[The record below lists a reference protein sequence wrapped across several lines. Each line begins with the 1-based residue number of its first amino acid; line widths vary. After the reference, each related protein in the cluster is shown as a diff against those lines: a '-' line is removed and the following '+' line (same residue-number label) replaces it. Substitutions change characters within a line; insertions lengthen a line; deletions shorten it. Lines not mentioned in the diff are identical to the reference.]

1 MISLPS
7 PLRRS
12 SSAAR
17 AASSLATITRRPRRV
32 LCSVP
37 LALTWSHGGILH
49 RVTHWPDVQFER
61 LYGTEWIA
69 IAPSPE
75 SLATAAKTL
84 TAADWQPYLEFVP
97 ATVREFMAQFSF
109 ARLEALQVAARCP
122 GLLADLAETPA
133 LTAFVSAHVE
143 LRGTTAPR
151 WSEIN
156 AVHERNGVFGVLEWL
171 GLPASRQTL
180 AILRNVVQP
189 NLPRRFL
196 EPLRSMLWEPKAL
209 TALQRDPALTD
220 RQLSHYIHALAA

>member
-7 PLRRS
+7 PLR
-12 SSAAR
+12 AR
-17 AASSLATITRRPRRV
+17 AATRPATVTGRARRV

-37 LALTWSHGGILH
+37 LALTWSHSGVLY
-49 RVTHWPDVQFER
+49 RVTHWPEVRFER
-61 LYGTEWIA
+61 LYGTDWLA
-69 IAPSPE
+69 LAPSPE

-97 ATVREFMAQFSF
+97 AAVREFIAHFAF

-122 GLLADLAETPA
+122 ALLVDLTETPA
-133 LTAFVSAHVE
+133 LAAFVSAHVE
-143 LRGTTAPR
+143 LRGTSAPR

>member
-1 MISLPS
+1 MNLTSS
-7 PLRRS
+7 PRS
-12 SSAAR
+12 SAR
-17 AASSLATITRRPRRV
+17 SASSASTITRRTRNV
-32 LCSVP
+32 KCYVP
-37 LALTWSHGGILH
+37 LALTWSHSGVLH

-69 IAPSPE
+69 IAPSAE
-75 SLATAAKTL
+75 ALATAAKTL
-84 TAADWQPYLEFVP
+84 TTADWQPYLEFVP
-97 ATVREFMAQFSF
+97 AAVREFMAPFAFS
-109 ARLEALQVAARCP
+109 RLEALQVAARCP
-122 GLLADLAETPA
+122 ALIADLVETPA

-143 LRGTTAPR
+143 LRGSPAPR
-151 WSEIN
+151 WTEIN
-156 AVHERNGVFGVLEWL
+156 AIHERNGIFGVLEWL

-196 EPLRSMLWEPKAL
+196 EPLRSMLWESKAL

>member
-12 SSAAR
+12 SASR
-17 AASSLATITRRPRRV
+17 ATSRPATVARRPRQA
-32 LCSVP
+32 LCFVP
-37 LALTWSHGGILH
+37 LALTWSHSGVLH
-49 RVTHWPDVQFER
+49 RVTHWPEVQFER

-69 IAPSPE
+69 LAPSAE

-84 TAADWQPYLEFVP
+84 TTADWQPYLEFVP
-97 ATVREFMAQFSF
+97 AAVREFIAHFSF

-122 GLLADLAETPA
+122 ALLADLIETPA

-143 LRGTTAPR
+143 LRGTAAPR

-156 AVHERNGVFGVLEWL
+156 AVHERNGIFGLMEWL
-171 GLPASRQTL
+171 GLPATRATL
-180 AILRNVVQP
+180 AILKNVVQP

-209 TALQRDPALTD
+209 TTLQKSPSLND

>member
-1 MISLPS
+1 
-7 PLRRS
+7 
-12 SSAAR
+12 
-17 AASSLATITRRPRRV
+17 
-32 LCSVP
+32 
-37 LALTWSHGGILH
+37 LH

-69 IAPSPE
+69 IAPSAE
-75 SLATAAKTL
+75 ALATAAKTL
-84 TAADWQPYLEFVP
+84 TSADWEPYLEFVP
-97 ATVREFMAQFSF
+97 TAVREFMALFAFS
-109 ARLEALQVAARCP
+109 RLEALQVAARCP
-122 GLLADLAETPA
+122 ALMADLTETPA

-143 LRGTTAPR
+143 LRGSPAPR
-151 WSEIN
+151 WTEIN
-156 AVHERNGVFGVLEWL
+156 AIHERNGIFGVLEWL

>member
-7 PLRRS
+7 PLRARS
-12 SSAAR
+12 ASRSATVA
-17 AASSLATITRRPRRV
+17 RRPRRV

-37 LALTWSHGGILH
+37 LALTWSHSGVLH
-49 RVTHWPDVQFER
+49 RVTHWPEVQFER
-61 LYGTEWIA
+61 LYGTEWITL
-69 IAPSPE
+69 APSPE
-75 SLATAAKTL
+75 ALATAAKTL
-84 TAADWQPYLEFVP
+84 TAADWQPYLEVGP
-97 ATVREFMAQFSF
+97 APVRDWLNRFAF

-143 LRGTTAPR
+143 LRGTSAPR
-151 WSEIN
+151 WAEIN

>member
-1 MISLPS
+1 MNLINS
-7 PLRRS
+7 PRS
-12 SSAAR
+12 SAR
-17 AASSLATITRRPRRV
+17 SASSAPTITRRARNV
-32 LCSVP
+32 KCYVP
-37 LALTWSHGGILH
+37 LALTWSHSGVLH

-69 IAPSPE
+69 ITPSAE
-75 SLATAAKTL
+75 ALATAAKTL
-84 TAADWQPYLEFVP
+84 TTADWQPYLEFVP
-97 ATVREFMAQFSF
+97 AAVCEFMAPFAFS
-109 ARLEALQVAARCP
+109 RLEALLVAARCP
-122 GLLADLAETPA
+122 ALITDLAETPA

-143 LRGTTAPR
+143 LRGSPAPR
-151 WSEIN
+151 WTEIN
-156 AVHERNGVFGVLEWL
+156 AIHERNGIFGVLEWL

-209 TALQRDPALTD
+209 TTLQKTPALTD

>member
-1 MISLPS
+1 
-7 PLRRS
+7 
-12 SSAAR
+12 
-17 AASSLATITRRPRRV
+17 
-32 LCSVP
+32 
-37 LALTWSHGGILH
+37 LH

-69 IAPSPE
+69 IAPSAE
-75 SLATAAKTL
+75 ALATAAKTL
-84 TAADWQPYLEFVP
+84 TSADWEPYLEFVP
-97 ATVREFMAQFSF
+97 AAVREFMALFAFS
-109 ARLEALQVAARCP
+109 RLEALQVAARCP
-122 GLLADLAETPA
+122 ALMADLAETPA

-143 LRGTTAPR
+143 LRGSPAPR
-151 WSEIN
+151 WTEIN
-156 AVHERNGVFGVLEWL
+156 AIHERNGIFGVLEWL

>member
-7 PLRRS
+7 PLR
-12 SSAAR
+12 AR
-17 AASSLATITRRPRRV
+17 ASSRPATVTGRARRV
-32 LCSVP
+32 HSSVP
-37 LALTWSHGGILH
+37 HALTRSHSGVLH
-49 RVTHWPDVQFER
+49 RVTHWPEVQFER

-69 IAPSPE
+69 LAPSPE

-97 ATVREFMAQFSF
+97 AAVREFIAQFAF

-133 LTAFVSAHVE
+133 LTAFVSAHVD
-143 LRGTTAPR
+143 LRGTSAPR

-156 AVHERNGVFGVLEWL
+156 VVHERNGVFGILEWL

-189 NLPRRFL
+189 HLPRRFL
-196 EPLRSMLWEPKAL
+196 DPLRSMLWEPKAL
-209 TALQRDPALTD
+209 TALQRDSALTD

>member
-1 MISLPS
+1 MNLTSS
-7 PLRRS
+7 PRS
-12 SSAAR
+12 SAR
-17 AASSLATITRRPRRV
+17 SASSASTITRRTRNV
-32 LCSVP
+32 KCYVP
-37 LALTWSHGGILH
+37 LALTWSHSGVLH

-69 IAPSPE
+69 IAPSAE
-75 SLATAAKTL
+75 ALATAAKTL
-84 TAADWQPYLEFVP
+84 TTADWQPYLEFVP
-97 ATVREFMAQFSF
+97 AAVREFMAPFAFS
-109 ARLEALQVAARCP
+109 RLEALQVAARCP
-122 GLLADLAETPA
+122 ALIADLVETPA

-143 LRGTTAPR
+143 LRGSPAPR
-151 WSEIN
+151 WTEIN
-156 AVHERNGVFGVLEWL
+156 AIHERNGIFGVLEWL

-189 NLPRRFL
+189 NLPRHFL

>member
-1 MISLPS
+1 MNLINS
-7 PLRRS
+7 PRS
-12 SSAAR
+12 YARSASSAP
-17 AASSLATITRRPRRV
+17 TITRRARNV
-32 LCSVP
+32 KCYVP
-37 LALTWSHGGILH
+37 LALTWSHSGVLH

-69 IAPSPE
+69 IAPSAE
-75 SLATAAKTL
+75 ALATAAKTL
-84 TAADWQPYLEFVP
+84 TTADWQPYLEFVP
-97 ATVREFMAQFSF
+97 AAVREFMAPFAF

-122 GLLADLAETPA
+122 ALIADLAETPA

-143 LRGTTAPR
+143 LRGSPAPR
-151 WSEIN
+151 WTEIN
-156 AVHERNGVFGVLEWL
+156 AIHERNGIFGILEWL

-209 TALQRDPALTD
+209 TTLQKTPALTD

>member
-1 MISLPS
+1 MNLINS
-7 PLRRS
+7 PRS
-12 SSAAR
+12 SAR
-17 AASSLATITRRPRRV
+17 SASSAPTITRRARNV
-32 LCSVP
+32 KCYVP
-37 LALTWSHGGILH
+37 LALTWSHSGVLH

-69 IAPSPE
+69 ITPSAE
-75 SLATAAKTL
+75 ALATAAKTL
-84 TAADWQPYLEFVP
+84 TTADWQPYLEFLP
-97 ATVREFMAQFSF
+97 AAVCEFMAPFAFS
-109 ARLEALQVAARCP
+109 RLEALQVAARCP
-122 GLLADLAETPA
+122 ALIADLAETPA

-143 LRGTTAPR
+143 LRGSPAPR
-151 WSEIN
+151 WTEIN
-156 AVHERNGVFGVLEWL
+156 AIHERNGIFGVLEWL
-171 GLPASRQTL
+171 GLPSSRQTL

>member
-7 PLRRS
+7 PLRARS
-12 SSAAR
+12 AVR
-17 AASSLATITRRPRRV
+17 PATVARRPRKA
-32 LCSVP
+32 LCFVP

-49 RVTHWPDVQFER
+49 RVTHWPDVRFER
-61 LYGTEWIA
+61 LYGDEWIA
-69 IAPSPE
+69 VNPSAE
-75 SLATAAKTL
+75 ALATAAKTL

-97 ATVREFMAQFSF
+97 AAVREFMASFSF

-143 LRGTTAPR
+143 LRGTGAPR

-156 AVHERNGVFGVLEWL
+156 AIHERNGVFGLLDWL
-171 GLPASRQTL
+171 GLPASRATL
-180 AILRNVVQP
+180 AILKNVVQP

-196 EPLRSMLWEPKAL
+196 EPLRNMLWQPEAL

-220 RQLSHYIHALAA
+220 RQLSRYLHVLAA

>member
-7 PLRRS
+7 PLRARS
-12 SSAAR
+12 ASRSATVA
-17 AASSLATITRRPRRV
+17 RRPRRV

-37 LALTWSHGGILH
+37 LALTWSHSGVLH
-49 RVTHWPDVQFER
+49 RVTHWPEVQFER

-69 IAPSPE
+69 LAPSAE

-97 ATVREFMAQFSF
+97 APVRDWLNRFAF

-143 LRGTTAPR
+143 LRGTSAPR

>member
-1 MISLPS
+1 
-7 PLRRS
+7 
-12 SSAAR
+12 
-17 AASSLATITRRPRRV
+17 V
-32 LCSVP
+32 KCYVP
-37 LALTWSHGGILH
+37 LALTWSHSGVLH

-69 IAPSPE
+69 IAPSAE
-75 SLATAAKTL
+75 ALATAAKTL
-84 TAADWQPYLEFVP
+84 TTADWQPYLEFVP
-97 ATVREFMAQFSF
+97 AAVREFMAPFAFS
-109 ARLEALQVAARCP
+109 RLEALQVAARCP
-122 GLLADLAETPA
+122 ALIADLTETPA

-143 LRGTTAPR
+143 LRGSPAPR
-151 WSEIN
+151 WTEIN
-156 AVHERNGVFGVLEWL
+156 AIHERNGIFGILEWL